1 MAKWIPTF
9 PESEFTNRVKVFEY
23 DGERIAIFKLDDGYY
38 AIDDECSHAHAYLSE
53 GELFNHMVA
62 CPRHGAR
69 FDVRT
74 GKNLTLPAVRPV
86 KSYPTR
92 VEEGMVYIEVDE

>member
-1 MAKWIPTF
+1 MAKWIRALAETDF
-9 PESEFTNRVKVFEY
+9 SGRVAVIEH

-53 GELFNHMVA
+53 GELLDHMVA

-86 KSYPTR
+86 KSYPVK
-92 VEEGMVYIEVDE
+92 VEAGILYIEVDE